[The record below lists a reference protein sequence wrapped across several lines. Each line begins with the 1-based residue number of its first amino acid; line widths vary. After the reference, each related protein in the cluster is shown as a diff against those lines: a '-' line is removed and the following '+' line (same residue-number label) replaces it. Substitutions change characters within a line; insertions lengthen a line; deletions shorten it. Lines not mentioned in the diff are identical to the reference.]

1 MPTPRRP
8 FEAGDLLYGED
19 QDFVITLYIALLRRW
34 PDEGGYRHYLELVAN
49 HPERRAEALREIAA
63 SDEAQRI
70 AAPMALPATGPI
82 LPSDPRGALQA
93 VLALRS
99 EWLAEQLAELR
110 EVLAQQGGPGG
121 SELVGLGAEVIESR
135 DAALRSE
142 LSALRREVAERLEGV
157 LGLLG
162 RAGVAEGVAA
172 TAAATAEE
180 RAARAVSTLLAGYV
194 GDLLAASHMQTEA
207 RLRALEARLLTLEA
221 R

>member
-34 PDEGGYRHYLELVAN
+34 PDEGGYRHYLELIAN
-49 HPERRAEALREIAA
+49 RPERRAEALREIAA
-63 SDEAQRI
+63 SEEAQRV
-70 AAPMALPATGPI
+70 AAPMVMPATGPI
-82 LPSDPRGALQA
+82 LPSDPRGALQV

-99 EWLAEQLAELR
+99 EWLAEQLTELR
-110 EVLAQQGGPGG
+110 EALALQTGGP
-121 SELVGLGAEVIESR
+121 ELASLGAEVIESR

-157 LGLLG
+157 VGLLG
-162 RAGVAEGVAA
+162 RAGVPEEAAVAA
-172 TAAATAEE
+172 TATAEE
-180 RAARAVSTLLAGYV
+180 RAAKAVSTLLAGYV
-194 GDLLAASHMQTEA
+194 GDLLAASQMQTEA
-207 RLRALEARLLTLEA
+207 RLRALEARILALEG